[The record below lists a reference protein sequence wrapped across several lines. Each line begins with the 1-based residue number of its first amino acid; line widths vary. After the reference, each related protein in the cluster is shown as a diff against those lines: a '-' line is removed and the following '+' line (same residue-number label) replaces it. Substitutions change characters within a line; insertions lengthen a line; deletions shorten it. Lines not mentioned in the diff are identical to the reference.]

1 MMCLG
6 DKTDTDMTLL
16 IMEIVKHNPGG
27 LMDIKSEMSKWY
39 NSLGMNDKL
48 KVVNRCNELMAEKGM
63 ILIGGKGTIK
73 PDHELPHKGP
83 ESSKK
88 KRSRER
94 EEKKIGD
101 KCKAKAVGQMYLA
114 HLKGEF

>member
-6 DKTDTDMTLL
+6 DKMDTDMTLL
-16 IMEIVKHNPGG
+16 FMEIAKHNPGG
-27 LMDIKSEMSKWY
+27 FMSIKSGMNKWY
-39 NSLGMNDKL
+39 NGLGMNDKL
-48 KVVNRCNELMAEKGM
+48 KVINKFNELMAEEGM
-63 ILIGGKGTIK
+63 ILIGGEGTLK

-83 ESSKK
+83 ESTKK
-88 KRSRER
+88 KRTRER
-94 EEKKIGD
+94 KEKKIGD